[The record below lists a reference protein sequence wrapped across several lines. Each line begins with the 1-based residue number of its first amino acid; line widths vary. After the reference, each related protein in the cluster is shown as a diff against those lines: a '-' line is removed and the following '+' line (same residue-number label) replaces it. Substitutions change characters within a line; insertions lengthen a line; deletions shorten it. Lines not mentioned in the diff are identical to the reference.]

1 MHAVVF
7 IKQVPQ
13 QNSVKITADKQID
26 ASGIEPIISLFDEY
40 AIEEALLQVEKSGGK
55 VTVVTIGGDEQIDA
69 LRKALAMGADQA
81 ILVNDPALADI
92 GSLGAAKVGAA
103 VVRRLGD
110 ADVIFCGKQSTDD
123 ETAVFGPALAR
134 YLDIPVISYVYKVHE
149 LDAGAKRVVAD
160 RAMETTTETV
170 EATLPAVLTTV
181 KDLNQPRYPSLL
193 KIKKAQKADIPRW
206 TAAELGLN
214 PAELAPKVRYL
225 DRVPPPPR
233 PRGSMIDGGSAQEK
247 ARKLVDVLVDA
258 QVI

>member
-13 QNSVKITADKQID
+13 QNSVKITADKHID

-55 VTVVTIGGDEQIDA
+55 VTVITIGGEESLES

-81 ILVNDPALADI
+81 ILVNDPALADV

-103 VVRRLGD
+103 AVKKLGD

-134 YLDIPVISYVYKVHE
+134 YLGVPVLSYVYKVHE
-149 LDAGAKRVVAD
+149 VDAGAKRIVVD
-160 RAMETTTETV
+160 RALETTVETV
-170 EATLPAVLTTV
+170 EASLPAVLTTV

-193 KIKKAQKADIPRW
+193 KIKKAQKADVPRW
-206 TAAELGLN
+206 GLSDLGISTGDI
-214 PAELAPKVRYL
+214 APKVSYL

-233 PRGSMIDGGSAQEK
+233 PRGSMIEGGSVQEK
-247 ARKLVDVLVDA
+247 AQKLVDALVNG

>member
-13 QNSVKITADKQID
+13 QNSVKITADKHID

-40 AIEEALLQVEKSGGK
+40 AIEEALLQAEKSGGK
-55 VTVVTIGGDEQIDA
+55 VTVITIGGEENVDS

-81 ILVNDPALADI
+81 ILINDPALAEL

-103 VVRRLGD
+103 AVKKLGD

-134 YLDIPVISYVYKVHE
+134 YLGVPVLSYVYKVHE
-149 LDAGAKRVVAD
+149 LNAGAKRVVVD
-160 RAMETTTETV
+160 RALETTVETV
-170 EATLPAVLTTV
+170 EASLPAVLTTV
-181 KDLNQPRYPSLL
+181 KDLNQPRYPSLGDL
-193 KIKKAQKADIPRW
+193 GISSGDI
-206 TAAELGLN
+206 
-214 PAELAPKVRYL
+214 APKVSYL

-233 PRGSMIDGGSAQEK
+233 PRGSMIEGGSAQEK
-247 ARKLVDVLVDA
+247 AEKLVDALVNG

>member
-7 IKQVPQ
+7 VKQVPQ

-26 ASGIEPIISLFDEY
+26 TSGIESIISLFDEY

-55 VTVVTIGGDEQIDA
+55 VTVVTIGGEEQIDA

-81 ILVNDPALADI
+81 MLVNDPALKQI
-92 GSLGAAKVGAA
+92 GSLGAAKIAAA
-103 VVRRLGD
+103 VIKKLGD
-110 ADVIFCGKQSTDD
+110 VDVIFCGKQSTDD

-134 YLDIPVISYVYKVHE
+134 YLGLPVLSYVYKVHE
-149 LDAGAKRVVAD
+149 LDANTKRVVVD
-160 RAMETTTETV
+160 RAMETTVETV
-170 EATLPAVLTTV
+170 EALLPAVLTTV

-193 KIKKAQKADIPRW
+193 KIKKAQKADIPRL
-206 TAAELGLN
+206 TAADLGLN
-214 PAELAPKVRYL
+214 PADLAPKVQYL

-233 PRGSMIDGGSAQEK
+233 PKGSIIDGGSAQEK
-247 ARKLVDVLVDA
+247 ARKLVDTLVDA

>member
-7 IKQVPQ
+7 VKQVPQ
-13 QNSVKITADKQID
+13 QNSVKITSDKQVD

-55 VTVVTIGGDEQIDA
+55 VTVITIGGEESVDA

-81 ILVNDPALADI
+81 ILINDPALASI
-92 GSLGAAKVGAA
+92 GSLGAARVGAA
-103 VVRRLGD
+103 AVQKLGD
-110 ADVIFCGKQSTDD
+110 ADVILCGKQSTDD

-134 YLDIPVISYVYKVHE
+134 YLGVPVLSYVYKVHA
-149 LDAGAKRVVAD
+149 LDAGARRITID
-160 RAMETTTETV
+160 RALETTVETV
-170 EATLPAVLTTV
+170 ESSLPAVLTTV

-206 TAAELGLN
+206 TASDLGLD
-214 PAELAPKVRYL
+214 AASLAPKVTYL

-233 PRGSMIDGGSAQEK
+233 PRGTVIDGGSAQEK
-247 ARKLVDVLVDA
+247 AQKLVDALVDA

>member
-13 QNSVKITADKQID
+13 QNSVKITPDKRID

-40 AIEEALLQVEKSGGK
+40 AIEEALLQVEKHGGS
-55 VTVVTIGGDEQIDA
+55 VTVVTIGDEEDKEA

-81 ILVNDPALADI
+81 VLACDAAFEQA
-92 GSLGAAKVGAA
+92 GALGAARIAAA
-103 VVRRLGD
+103 VVRKLGGVD
-110 ADVIFCGKQSTDD
+110 IILCGKQSTDD

-134 YLDIPVISYVYKVHE
+134 YLEMPILSYVFKVHE
-149 LDAGAKRVVAD
+149 VDPAGRRVVVD
-160 RAMETTTETV
+160 RALETVVETV
-170 EATLPAVLTTV
+170 ETRLPAVLTTV

-193 KIKKAQKADIPRW
+193 KIRKAAKAEIPVY
-206 TAAELGLN
+206 TAAALGLS
-214 PAELAPKVRYL
+214 PEQLTPKVVYL

-233 PRGSMIDGGSAQEK
+233 PRGEIVDGASPVEK
-247 ARKLVDVLVDA
+247 AHRLIEKLVES

>member
-13 QNSVKITADKQID
+13 QNSVKITPDKGID

-40 AIEEALLQVEKSGGK
+40 ALEEALLQVEKSGGK
-55 VTVVTIGGDEQIDA
+55 VTVVTIAGEESMDA
-69 LRKALAMGADQA
+69 LRKALAMGADGA
-81 ILVNDPALADI
+81 ILVDDPAFRSM

-103 VVRRLGD
+103 VVRKLGD
-110 ADVIFCGKQSTDD
+110 VDVIFCGKQSTDD

-134 YLDIPVISYVYKVHE
+134 YLDVPVLSYVFKVHE
-149 LDAGAKRVVAD
+149 LDAGSRRVVVD
-160 RAMETTTETV
+160 RALETTLETI
-170 EATLPAVLTTV
+170 EASLPAVLTTV

-193 KIKKAQKADIPRW
+193 KIKKAQKADVPRW
-206 TAAELGLN
+206 TAADLGIST
-214 PAELAPKVRYL
+214 ADVAPHVQYL

-233 PRGSMIDGGSAQEK
+233 PTGELIDGGSAHEK
-247 ARKLVDVLVDA
+247 AQKLIDKLVEA